1 MSEPVSFS
9 GFSMPDLRGKVALV
23 TGSSLGIGAAVAK
36 AFGAQGMKVVVHYNR
51 SAAPAAQVA
60 EAIEANG
67 GQAMLVGADVRD
79 TSAIARCVDE
89 ALQRFGRIDVLV
101 NNAGSLVR
109 RALLQEQSDELF
121 EEVMQV
127 NARST
132 MTFTRTVVSAM
143 RERQQ
148 GGSIINVTS
157 MAARNGGGPGSS
169 MYAGSKGFVSTVTR
183 ALARELVHDRIR
195 VNAVAP
201 GVILT
206 PLQDQFSTPEMLESF
221 KTSIPMGR
229 LGTAEDCAGAFLYL
243 ASETLSGFVTG
254 QTIEVNGGQV
264 MF

>member
-1 MSEPVSFS
+1 MQEPSRFAD
-9 GFSMPDLRGKVALV
+9 FKIPDLHGRVALV

-36 AFGAQGMKVVVHYNR
+36 AFGAQGMKVAVHYNR
-51 SAAPAAQVA
+51 SAGPAAEVA
-60 EAIEANG
+60 QAIEAAG

-79 TSAIARCVDE
+79 TAAIARCVSE
-89 ALQRFGRIDVLV
+89 VLERFGSIHVLV

-109 RALLQEQSDELF
+109 RALLEEQSDDLF
-121 EEVMQV
+121 DEVMQV

-132 MTFTRTVVSAM
+132 MTFIRAVAHDMRTR
-143 RERQQ
+143 QY

-183 ALARELVHDRIR
+183 ALARELVNDRIR

-201 GVILT
+201 GVIHT

-229 LGTAEDCAGAFLYL
+229 LGLADDCAGAFLYL
-243 ASETLSGFVTG
+243 ASERMSGFVTG